1 MKLLGQIVK
10 MKKIDVNSSIK
21 AAVLQRLKK
30 KWGIFLSKRLG
41 NTKIK
46 EGTDVNSSI
55 KAFVNLKINRKMS
68 KE

>member
-1 MKLLGQIVK
+1 

-30 KWGIFLSKRLG
+30 KGRIFLSKSFG
-41 NTKIK
+41 NRKIK
-46 EGTDVNSSI
+46 EGADVNSSI
-55 KAFVNLKINRKMS
+55 KAFVNLKIKRKMS